1 MSSTATSHPCLGRPT
16 SHSPA
21 FSPGR
26 VSIRP
31 CDWWNWEY
39 LRRCEC
45 WHSSCKS
52 RPVTACVQDACR
64 QQETVSRREE
74 RPQEAIVVVVVTQ
87 LPSGVGLWLFTPGLH
102 DVHSPA
108 AIHGAGFDHHV
119 QLLVVK
125 NVVDCSQSLLPAP
138 VCCTACSTP
147 VVTRLLDCSRM
158 FESLRKRK
166 QMSGTAAKRT
176 CK

>member
-16 SHSPA
+16 SHSSA
-21 FSPGR
+21 FSPGH

-31 CDWWNWEY
+31 CDWWNWDY

-87 LPSGVGLWLFTPGLH
+87 LPSGVGLWWFAPQASSSD

-119 QLLVVK
+119 RLLGVK
-125 NVVDCSQSLLPAP
+125 NVVEELWHSNCGRFSPLCSAARHAPLQSSL
-138 VCCTACSTP
+138 VFSTALAYSNHCA
-147 VVTRLLDCSRM
+147 R
-158 FESLRKRK
+158 ESN
-166 QMSGTAAKRT
+166 
-176 CK
+176 